1 MKKITL
7 KYWQKTYLA
16 TLALFLCC
24 LAGSIG
30 AVFSLGQ
37 RQNFSSTVNDNR
49 THTNQLQ

>member
-24 LAGSIG
+24 LTGSIG
-30 AVFSLGQ
+30 AVFSLCLLYTS
-37 RQNFSSTVNDNR
+37 RCV
-49 THTNQLQ
+49 